1 MQLFLT
7 ILHICLSFMLILIII
22 LQPGKGVDGGAIL
35 GGGGSST
42 IFGPRG
48 PASILGR
55 ATGFGAALFMG
66 TSVLLAFYSDKTIQ
80 AGSDIADEILK
91 LQQEQAVGSEG
102 SPSMSPT
109 PGFAIPPAGETV
121 PPSQE

>member
-1 MQLFLT
+1 MHLFLN

-22 LQPGKGVDGGAIL
+22 LQPGKGVDGGAIM

-42 IFGPRG
+42 IFGARG

-55 ATGFGAALFMG
+55 ATSFGAAMFMV
-66 TSVLLAFYSDKTIQ
+66 TSILLALYSDKTIQ

-91 LQQEQAVGSEG
+91 LQQENAASATPTATETKLPPIEMA
-102 SPSMSPT
+102 PSL
-109 PGFAIPPAGETV
+109 GE
-121 PPSQE
+121 